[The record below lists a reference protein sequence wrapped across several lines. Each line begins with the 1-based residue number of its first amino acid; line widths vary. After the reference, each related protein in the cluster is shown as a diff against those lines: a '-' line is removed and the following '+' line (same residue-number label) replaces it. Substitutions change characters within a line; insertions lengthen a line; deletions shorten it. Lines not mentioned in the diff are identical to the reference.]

1 MCYDSPPPHR
11 ESPLPQSTP
20 SRGSTVHIVIIV
32 GSHRSDSQSSRVAA
46 YIARDI
52 SRIDPATTSDT
63 IDLAGNPLPLW
74 NESVWQGDSELA
86 SLWKPFRDRLRR
98 ADGFVIV
105 SPEWAGMVPP
115 GLKNLLLFAGPR
127 EVGHKPALIV
137 AVSAARGGSYPV
149 NELRTSGYKNNRLV
163 YLPEHVLVQDVADV
177 LVGETPAGERDAWL
191 RRRIEFADRILLAY
205 AAALA
210 PIRAGGLTE
219 HADFP
224 YGM

>member
-1 MCYDSPPPHR
+1 M
-11 ESPLPQSTP
+11 
-20 SRGSTVHIVIIV
+20 HIVIIV
-32 GSHRSDSQSSRVAA
+32 GSHRHDSQSSRVGR
-46 YIARDI
+46 YIATDMP
-52 SRIDPATTSDT
+52 RIDPSVSVDT
-63 IDLAGNPLPLW
+63 LDLAGNPLPLW
-74 NESVWQGDSELA
+74 HEGIWQADSELA
-86 SLWKPFRDRLRR
+86 AVWKPYRDRMRE

-149 NELRTSGYKNNRLV
+149 NELRTSGYKNSRLV
-163 YLPEHVLVQDVADV
+163 YVPEHVLVQDVADV
-177 LVGETPAGERDAWL
+177 LIGAAPTSDRDAWL
-191 RRRIEFADRILLAY
+191 RRRIEFAERILLEY
-205 AAALA
+205 AKALG
-210 PIRAGGLTE
+210 PIRSSGLTE